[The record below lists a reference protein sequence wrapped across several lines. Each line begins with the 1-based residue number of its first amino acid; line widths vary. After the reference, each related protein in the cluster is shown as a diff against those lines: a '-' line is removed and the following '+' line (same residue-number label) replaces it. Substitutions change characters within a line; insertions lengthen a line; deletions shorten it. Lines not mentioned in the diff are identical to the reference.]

1 VFVEASV
8 KFTVSVLQPEVR
20 SAVKFA
26 TGVCAAKT
34 NGEKQKINKQ
44 LNCRNLRLI
53 SINYHDLPK
62 YSDLV
67 LLQEVALD

>member
-34 NGEKQKINKQ
+34 NGEKQKINK

-53 SINYHDLPK
+53 SINYHDLSK